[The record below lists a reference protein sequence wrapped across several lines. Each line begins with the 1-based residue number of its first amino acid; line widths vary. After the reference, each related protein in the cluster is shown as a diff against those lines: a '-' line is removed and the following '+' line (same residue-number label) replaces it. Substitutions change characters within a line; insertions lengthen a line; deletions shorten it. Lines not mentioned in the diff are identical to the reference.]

1 MEANI
6 EAYLTHYMDLKM
18 EDLLAFPLQVA
29 ELVRKGAEEADS
41 FRQECADLNNKVEK
55 LIQLLRKAARFST
68 ANAVGLY
75 ERPTRRIMLEV
86 LKALEKALGL
96 VKKCKRSGMLR
107 RVMTIT
113 TTTDFRKVNLWLES
127 SIGDVTWL
135 LNISSSGDE
144 RSEFAGLPPIAS
156 TDPVLALVW
165 EQVSIVHVGTA
176 EEKADGAEYLG
187 NLAKGNERNVKI
199 IIEEGAAPPL
209 LRLLKEGT
217 IPGQEAAATALG
229 HLARDKERVRQL
241 RTEGA
246 SSVFS
251 HILGS
256 HSTSMKVQLQVARVV
271 AKFASL
277 DEEAQ
282 GELAQQGA
290 IRLLVAL
297 LAHQTNTVEGKEGPV
312 SSIAAIVARS
322 NLTQLRSTTRGS
334 NIHAHQSNTDA
345 RVQPVAMA
353 ASSVMARMRSS
364 NPPSIPETPNSGRMI
379 GMPPMRSSSRAH
391 RELEDPEVKLGLKVE
406 AAHAL
411 WKLAAGNIK
420 NCKLITDTCALLC
433 FAKLMKHSGGDLK
446 NNSVMAVMEIAAAA
460 ESDPEL
466 RRAAFKTNSPSAKA
480 VVEQL
485 LLEITSEQGEPE
497 LQV

>member
-41 FRQECADLNNKVEK
+41 FRQECSDLNNKVEK

-96 VKKCKRSGMLR
+96 VKKCRRSGMLR

-135 LNISSSGDE
+135 LNISSSGDD

-187 NLAKGNERNVKI
+187 NLAKGNERNIKI
-199 IIEEGAAPPL
+199 IIEEGGAPPL
-209 LRLLKEGT
+209 LR
-217 IPGQEAAATALG
+217 
-229 HLARDKERVRQL
+229 
-241 RTEGA
+241 
-246 SSVFS
+246 
-251 HILGS
+251 
-256 HSTSMKVQLQVARVV
+256 
-271 AKFASL
+271 
-277 DEEAQ
+277 
-282 GELAQQGA
+282 
-290 IRLLVAL
+290 
-297 LAHQTNTVEGKEGPV
+297 
-312 SSIAAIVARS
+312 
-322 NLTQLRSTTRGS
+322 
-334 NIHAHQSNTDA
+334 
-345 RVQPVAMA
+345 
-353 ASSVMARMRSS
+353 
-364 NPPSIPETPNSGRMI
+364 
-379 GMPPMRSSSRAH
+379 
-391 RELEDPEVKLGLKVE
+391 
-406 AAHAL
+406 
-411 WKLAAGNIK
+411 
-420 NCKLITDTCALLC
+420 
-433 FAKLMKHSGGDLK
+433 
-446 NNSVMAVMEIAAAA
+446 
-460 ESDPEL
+460 
-466 RRAAFKTNSPSAKA
+466 
-480 VVEQL
+480 
-485 LLEITSEQGEPE
+485 
-497 LQV
+497 